1 MKAGIFRD
9 GVGAGSSAG
18 NMETTEEV
26 EEGSAAGSRGVRPRE
41 ETSTVEI
48 SSENSEPMRSRGS
61 DDDLEHDD
69 TCNEDEEDPNNNSK
83 KKKQKKYH
91 RHTVQQ
97 IREME
102 A

>member
-1 MKAGIFRD
+1 MNFLKAGIFRD
-9 GVGAGSSAG
+9 GGGEGNSAG
-18 NMETTEEV
+18 NMETMEEV
-26 EEGSAAGSRGVRPRE
+26 GDESKGGRPRE

-69 TCNEDEEDPNNNSK
+69 TCNEDKEDPNNNSRK
-83 KKKQKKYH
+83 KKRKKYH

>member
-1 MKAGIFRD
+1 M
-9 GVGAGSSAG
+9 GSSAG

-26 EEGSAAGSRGVRPRE
+26 DDGSAAANRGCRPRE

-69 TCNEDEEDPNNNSK
+69 TCNEDEEDPNINSK
-83 KKKQKKYH
+83 KKKRKKYH